1 MTLGNKLSRF
11 FGVDEV
17 EYDEAAAV
25 EQQQAVKSENNF
37 AAHNQ
42 KVVSFSDKNRN
53 GFEKKI
59 ALFEPRIYSDVKAIA
74 SKLLNGQAAVV
85 SFRRMEESQ
94 SRRVVDFLTGTVFA
108 IGGEIQ
114 RIDDQ
119 IFLCTPRG
127 FTVEGSLAGKFDDDE
142 FS

>member
-17 EYDEAAAV
+17 EYDEAATV

-53 GFEKKI
+53 GSEKKI